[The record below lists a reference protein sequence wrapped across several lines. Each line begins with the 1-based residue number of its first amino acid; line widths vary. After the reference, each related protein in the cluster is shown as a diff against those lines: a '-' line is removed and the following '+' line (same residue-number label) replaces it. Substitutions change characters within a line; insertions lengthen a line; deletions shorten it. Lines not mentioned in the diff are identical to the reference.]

1 MIYDIRRAHDKVIQL
16 ILLASCCF
24 QNSWL
29 NFPTPYLNSMK
40 YFLFTFFCFVGIAA
54 TPIHKFYFSNSNL
67 EFNANAKS
75 TEWTIKIFYDDLE
88 LALLR
93 QFNEKISFHQQA
105 ASAINPLLEN
115 YFSQHIGL
123 KFDNV
128 SQLGHFIGYELS
140 GDLVTVYVEFPYAT
154 NFHVLEVFNDVLCK
168 DFEDQKNV
176 IQVSHMGRTETVL
189 LDKKTTLSFLNY

>member
-1 MIYDIRRAHDKVIQL
+1 MIYGCRKIKLFRLTIFQVAYFPI
-16 ILLASCCF
+16 SC
-24 QNSWL
+24 L
-29 NFPTPYLNSMK
+29 NFRSSYLISMK
-40 YFLFTFFCFVGIAA
+40 YFFLTLCCFVWIAA

-67 EFNANAKS
+67 EFNANARS

-88 LALLR
+88 LAFLHQL
-93 QFNEKISFHQQA
+93 NEKISFHQQPA
-105 ASAINPLLEN
+105 GVINPLLEN

-123 KFDNV
+123 KYDNIT
-128 SQLGHFIGYELS
+128 QHGRFIGYELT
-140 GDLVTVYVEFPYAT
+140 GELVTVYVEFPYAT

-189 LDKKTTLSFLNY
+189 LDKKTTISFLNY

>member
-1 MIYDIRRAHDKVIQL
+1 MIIDIRGAHDKVIQL
-16 ILLASCCF
+16 ILLTICCF

-29 NFPTPYLNSMK
+29 NFPTPYLSSMK
-40 YFLFTFFCFVGIAA
+40 YFFLMLCCFVVMAA
-54 TPIHKFYFSNSNL
+54 TPIHKFCFSNSNL
-67 EFNANAKS
+67 EFNANVKS

-93 QFNEKISFHQQA
+93 QFNEKISFHQQPA
-105 ASAINPLLEN
+105 NAINPLLEN
-115 YFSQHIGL
+115 YFLQHIGL
-123 KFDNV
+123 KYDNV
-128 SQLGHFIGYELS
+128 SQHGHFIGYELT

-189 LDKKTTLSFLNY
+189 LDKKTTSSFLNY